1 MVNGDL
7 LKPNEIVDS
16 LAIYVVSYTIAHK
29 DDKEELD
36 KIMECV
42 EMIEKIIWWKHEK

>member
-29 DDKEELD
+29 DDKEFL
-36 KIMECV
+36 I
-42 EMIEKIIWWKHEK
+42 EMTGGMPSEK